1 MKLLPMKPQP
11 PVTRTGSM
19 QRPFAEQLHSW
30 IAKDNPLRT
39 ISGRLRISQ
48 EIGGF
53 RRFRMS
59 EPKVHIIYLR
69 SGWMLVS
76 KKRYPTWRQIQEEFP
91 DFMTSLG
98 PWPFSDVL
106 KFLEDEYS
114 TRYKATDAMRIQR
127 FLETK
132 YQTLA
137 LFN

>member
-1 MKLLPMKPQP
+1 MQSLSGNKLYN
-11 PVTRTGSM
+11 
-19 QRPFAEQLHSW
+19 W
-30 IAKDNPLRT
+30 IANDNPLRT

-48 EIGGF
+48 EIGWF
-53 RRFRMS
+53 RRFRMP
-59 EPKVHIIYLR
+59 EPKLHIVYLR

-76 KKRYPTWRQIQEEFP
+76 KKNYPTWRQIQEEFP
-91 DFMTSLG
+91 DFMISLG

-114 TRYKATDAMRIQR
+114 TRYKATDAARIQR

-132 YQTLA
+132 YETLA